1 MNDQDSKLQSP
12 ADPSRTPVIGSNSR
26 AAGFPWFP
34 VVILGLVI
42 GAIAGVQWKP
52 ELERNLRAWATAAL
66 GLLGALSLL
75 IWFLASSRFRARTR
89 LVAVAVIAV
98 CGLILKGSLR
108 LDGTVDGTG
117 LPRWV
122 WRGSS
127 RSGAITAN
135 VNDTTATNATA
146 LAGPTPSGG
155 SGPRPV
161 TLPGLEDVPQF
172 FGPDRTGALPAA
184 RFSTDWNAQAP
195 RELWRRPIGLGWSAF
210 AVVGGRAWTQEQTG
224 DDEQVTCLDV
234 ATGRTLW
241 SHAERTR
248 FSEWQGGDGP
258 RATPT
263 IDGGRVYTLG
273 ATGLLLCLEAAD
285 GRLVWKRP
293 VLSDNGLGN
302 ITWGTSASPLLVD
315 DLVVITGGRGSGAV
329 LFAYRK
335 TDGTPVWKAG
345 SGDASYASPILATL
359 AGRRVI
365 LSNNAASLTAHDPA
379 TGRLVFEHAWG
390 DSKWPKAS
398 QPVVLPGDR
407 IFLSAGY
414 GMGCQIVQVTAAG
427 AGSKDAPATLTA
439 QTSWKGLTMKTQF
452 NSPALRQGFLYGLD
466 DGLLACVDAGTGR
479 RVWKDGRFGSG
490 QTLIVGDVIVVQ
502 NENGTVHACAA
513 SPDGFREL
521 GRIPAL
527 TSKTWNH
534 PTIAGRYLLAR
545 NDREATCWE
554 LPAPGR

>member
-1 MNDQDSKLQSP
+1 M
-12 ADPSRTPVIGSNSR
+12 TGV
-26 AAGFPWFP
+26 
-34 VVILGLVI
+34 LVAL
-42 GAIAGVQWKP
+42 AIAAVQWQP
-52 ELERNLRAWATAAL
+52 ELERNLRAWATSAL
-66 GLLGALSLL
+66 ALLGTVLMLL
-75 IWFLASSRFRARTR
+75 WFLVTSRFAVRTR
-89 LVAVAVIAV
+89 LIGLAFVILG
-98 CGLILKGSLR
+98 GLALKWSVR
-108 LDGTVDGTG
+108 VDGTLNGTG

-122 WRGSS
+122 WRGS
-127 RSGAITAN
+127 IPTAATPSTASAGN
-135 VNDTTATNATA
+135 PVTTGRPTNTVAATATGHPAGQ
-146 LAGPTPSGG
+146 AGPAA
-155 SGPRPV
+155 
-161 TLPGLEDVPQF
+161 LPGLEDMPQF
-172 FGPDRTGALPAA
+172 FGPDRTGALPVAG
-184 RFSTDWNAQAP
+184 FSTDWTSQAP

-210 AVVGGRAWTQEQTG
+210 AVVGGRAWTQEQSG
-224 DDEQVTCLDV
+224 DDERVSCLDV

-241 SHAERTR
+241 SHSERTR

-263 IDGGRVYTLG
+263 IQGGRVYALG

-285 GRLVWKRP
+285 GKLVWKRP
-293 VLSDNGLGN
+293 VLGENGLGN

-315 DLVVITGGRGSGAV
+315 DLVVVTGGRGSGAV

-335 TDGTPVWKAG
+335 TDGAPVWKAG
-345 SGDASYASPILATL
+345 SGDASYASPLLATL

-365 LSNNAASLTAHDPA
+365 LSNNAASLTAHDPG

-390 DSKWPKAS
+390 GSKWPKAS

-407 IFLSAGY
+407 VFVSAGY

-427 AGSKDAPATLTA
+427 AGSSGEPGTLKA
-439 QTSWKGLTMKTQF
+439 ETSWKGLTMKTQF

-513 SPDGFREL
+513 SPDRFREL

-527 TSKTWNH
+527 SSKTWNH
-534 PTIAGRYLLAR
+534 PTVAGRYLLAR